1 MKNKAMKT
9 NYLLDIREVKELEL
23 QLLVS
28 FHKICMQQGWH
39 YSLTAGTLIGAVRHK
54 GFIPWDDDIDVM
66 MPRSDYNDFLNYCK
80 QHKTPFRVVSCE
92 QNINYGALF
101 AKISDKSTVIEDD
114 FTDWSKVEMGVNIDI
129 FPIDGL
135 GDTIESAKKNVNK
148 HKFLNSLIVAK
159 NWKCFTLSK
168 THPFYYEPIRLI
180 FFILSRIVPM
190 HTIIK
195 KVNISNQ
202 RIGFSSSRYS
212 GCLCGV
218 YKDKTIMKSSDFID
232 LVDLPFEGYSFK
244 AIRKYDS
251 YLRRSYGDYMVLPKE
266 SDRVEHH
273 GVRAYKK

>member
-1 MKNKAMKT
+1 MKNTLKKVP
-9 NYLLDIREVKELEL
+9 NLLDIKEIKKIEL
-23 QLLVS
+23 QLLLS
-28 FHKICMQQGWH
+28 FHELCMKQDWK

-66 MPRSDYNDFLNYCK
+66 MPRNDYNKFLNYCK
-80 QHKTPFRVVSCE
+80 KHKTPFRVVSCE
-92 QNINYGALF
+92 QNRNYGSLF
-101 AKISDKSTVIEDD
+101 AKISDESTVIEDD

-135 GDTIESAKKNVNK
+135 GDTIETAKKNVNK
-148 HKFLNSLIVAK
+148 HKFLNALIVAK

-168 THPFYYEPIRLI
+168 THPYYYEPIRLLL
-180 FFILSRIVPM
+180 FVLSRIVPM
-190 HTIIK
+190 HEIITK
-195 KVNISNQ
+195 INLSNQ
-202 RIGFSSSRYS
+202 KIGFLSSKYA

-218 YKDKTIMKSSDFID
+218 YKEKTIMKSCDFID
-232 LVDLPFEGYSFK
+232 LVDLSFEGYSFK

-266 SDRVEHH
+266 SERVEHH